1 MTDLP
6 DVFETDLHGIAANS
20 EKIACSFPVMQG
32 KRLHAETET
41 SP

>member
-6 DVFETDLHGIAANS
+6 DVFETDLHGIAADS

-32 KRLHAETET
+32 KRLHAELKRR
-41 SP
+41 P